1 MQWKQ
6 KLKKMMQGIA
16 RGQKTLSKMN
26 KDESVRIEFEDN
38 TASKYSGYVYD
49 AVYMY
54 ALALDKMIRMD
65 KALIQDLHSE
75 KTVNQLVKIIKELDF
90 DGVSGRIKFENGHS
104 RLSEIKI
111 RQFEVTSE
119 VLIGNTSI
127 IPSNLSVK
135 EIGLYRPQVQNK
147 TGQEQKMTW
156 HDDRIRYLK

>member
-1 MQWKQ
+1 M
-6 KLKKMMQGIA
+6 LVLIGNTSIIPSN
-16 RGQKTLSKMN
+16 LS
-26 KDESVRIEFEDN
+26 
-38 TASKYSGYVYD
+38 
-49 AVYMY
+49 
-54 ALALDKMIRMD
+54 
-65 KALIQDLHSE
+65 
-75 KTVNQLVKIIKELDF
+75 IKELDF

-156 HDDRIRYLK
+156 HDDRIRWKTAGGERPSDEDHSCGPLTPLAVVLQLECQLTITIAFLLVFGAVLGLLLGLFVGLKMRYERKM